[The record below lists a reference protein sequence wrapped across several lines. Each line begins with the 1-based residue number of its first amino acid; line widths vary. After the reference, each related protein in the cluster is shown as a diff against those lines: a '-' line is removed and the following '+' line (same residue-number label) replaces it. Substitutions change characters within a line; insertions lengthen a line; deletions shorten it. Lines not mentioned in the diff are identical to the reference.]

1 MGSSL
6 IRRLLVGAVLV
17 FLGLNFLGAL
27 GLFWLQG
34 SLPETDGE
42 IVGFSALAAPALIER
57 DETGTVTIR
66 AAHPQDASFALGYAH
81 AQDRLWQMEMMRR
94 AGAGRLSEIV
104 GEATLSTDRLL
115 RTLGLRRLA
124 ETTYTRLDARAKSH
138 VDSYVAGVNGYLA
151 TRTGPLPPEFLIAG
165 IDPEPW
171 EPADSLVWARLMSMQ
186 LAGNWF
192 SEITRARM
200 LKAGLSTDQI
210 DLLYAPFEGS
220 DGSLTAPDLTAPDL
234 SALEL
239 IDDTRLA
246 TYQAALPEILRPRRA
261 SNAWAVDGLLSPSG
275 QPIVAGDPHLG
286 LQSPNLWWLARVE
299 SPGYLRVGAFVPGVP
314 FLVIGHNGAVAWTF
328 TTTHSDTQDL
338 FVERVDP
345 TDPTRYLTPD
355 GPAPFETRVERIG
368 VDGETVE
375 HTVRTTRHGPV
386 VSDAL
391 ASAADAAADGTVL
404 ALASASFAADDD
416 TSQALF
422 DLGAAIDVN
431 GVVRALRRFQAPQQN
446 AVFADTAG
454 RMGMVSAGRVP
465 LRKSGGGFY
474 PSPGWTGTHDWTGW
488 APFEALPQVLDP
500 AGDVLVNANERVVG
514 ADPELFIARAFDAPY
529 RARRIA
535 GMLAEGDRSVAGMAA
550 MQMDTVSL
558 FARDLLPLMLPHLS
572 PAEGKGLKARAGALM
587 RGWDGSM
594 AADRAE
600 PLIFAAWVAALNT
613 RLFADELGP
622 LLEDYSRARAAT
634 LIRVLSDE
642 HAFCDDVRTADTREG
657 CAEMVTGAY
666 EDALAQLARL
676 HGSDIDGWSW
686 GTAHRAWFSHPLW
699 TRIPVIG
706 PILTTR
712 TPTGGGDYTVSRGSF
727 SGPADDPFRH
737 RHGAGLRV
745 IYDLADLGNSR
756 FVAALGPS
764 GNLLSPFSLTWHA
777 AWARN
782 EGQRLTAQEEPSHEL
797 TLSP

>member
-1 MGSSL
+1 MGTSL
-6 IRRLLVGAVLV
+6 IRRLVIGAVLV
-17 FLGLNFLGAL
+17 FLGLNFIGAL

-34 SLPETDGE
+34 SVPEIDGE

-57 DETGTVTIR
+57 NDAGTVTIR

-104 GEATLSTDRLL
+104 GEATLPTDKLL

-124 ETTYTRLDARAKSH
+124 QTAYTRLSDQARAH
-138 VDSYVAGVNGYLA
+138 VDSYVAGVNGYLE

-200 LKAGLSTDQI
+200 LKAGLTTDQI

-220 DGSLTAPDLTAPDL
+220 DGTLTAPDL
-234 SALEL
+234 SAV
-239 IDDTRLA
+239 DVVNGNRLA
-246 TYQAALPEILRPRRA
+246 ALDRILPEILRPRRA
-261 SNAWAVDGLLSPSG
+261 SNAWAVDELLSPSG
-275 QPIVAGDPHLG
+275 MPIVAGDPHLG

-299 SPGYLRVGAFVPGVP
+299 APGYLRVGAFVPGVP
-314 FLVIGHNGAVAWTF
+314 FLVIGHNGALAWTF

-345 TDPTRYLTPD
+345 ADPTRYLTPD
-355 GPAPFETRVERIG
+355 GSAPFETRVERFD
-368 VDGETVE
+368 VDGEIVE
-375 HTVRTTRHGPV
+375 HTLRSTRHGPV

-391 ASAADAAADGTVL
+391 DDAAEAAADGTVL
-404 ALASASFAADDD
+404 ALASASFTPDDD

-422 DLGAAIDVN
+422 DMGASIGID
-431 GVVRALRRFQAPQQN
+431 GMVRALRQFHAPQQN
-446 AVFADTAG
+446 VLFADTAG
-454 RMGMVSAGRVP
+454 RMGIVSAGRVP
-465 LRKSGGGFY
+465 LRASGDGFY

-488 APFEALPQVLDP
+488 APFESLPQALDP
-500 AGDVLVNANERVVG
+500 EHHALVNANERVVG
-514 ADPELFIARAFDAPY
+514 ADPALFIARSFDAPY
-529 RARRIA
+529 RARRITE
-535 GMLAEGDRSVAGMAA
+535 MLAAGDRSVAGMASI
-550 MQMDTVSL
+550 QMDTLSL
-558 FARDLLPLMLPHLS
+558 FARDLLPLLLPHLPS
-572 PAEGKGLKARAGALM
+572 SNGEGLESRAATLL
-587 RGWDGSM
+587 RGWDGVM

-600 PLIFAAWVAALNT
+600 PLIFAAWVRALT
-613 RLFADELGP
+613 ARLFSDELGP
-622 LLEDYSRARAAT
+622 LLDDYTRARAAT
-634 LIRVLSDE
+634 LLPILQGD
-642 HAFCDDVRTADTREG
+642 HAFCDDTRTKQERESCAD
-657 CAEMVTGAY
+657 MVAGAY
-666 EDALAQLARL
+666 EDALTLLARL
-676 HGSDIDGWSW
+676 HGNSIDAWTW
-686 GTAHRAWFSHPLW
+686 GAAHRAWFSHPLW
-699 TRIPVIG
+699 TRVPVIG
-706 PILTTR
+706 EALTTR
-712 TPTGGGDYTVSRGSF
+712 TPTGGGVYTVSRGSF

-745 IYDLADLGNSR
+745 IYDLANLDNSR

-764 GNLLSPFSLTWHA
+764 GNLLSPMSLTWHEG
-777 AWARN
+777 WAQN
-782 EGQRLTAQEEPSHEL
+782 EGVQLIAQEEPSHEL

>member
-6 IRRLLVGAVLV
+6 IRRLVIGAVLV

-42 IVGFSALAAPALIER
+42 IVGFSALTAPALIER
-57 DETGTVTIR
+57 DEAGTVTIR
-66 AAHPQDASFALGYAH
+66 AASPEDASFARGYAH

-104 GEATLSTDRLL
+104 GEATLSTDKML

-124 ETTYTRLDARAKSH
+124 EIAYTRLSDRAKAH

-151 TRTGPLPPEFLIAG
+151 TRSGPLPPEFLIAG

-171 EPADSLVWARLMSMQ
+171 EPADSLVWGRLMSLQ

-200 LKAGLSTDQI
+200 LKAGLSAEQI

-220 DGSLTAPDLTAPDL
+220 DGGLTAPDL
-234 SALEL
+234 SALDLVGES
-239 IDDTRLA
+239 RLA
-246 TYQAALPEILRPRRA
+246 RLQEALPEILRPRRA

-275 QPIVAGDPHLG
+275 RPILVGDPHLG

-338 FVERVDP
+338 FVERIDP
-345 TDPTRYLTPD
+345 ADPTRYLTPE
-355 GPAPFETRVERIG
+355 GSAPFETRVERIG
-368 VDGETVE
+368 VDDETVE
-375 HTVRTTRHGPV
+375 HTVRKTRHGPV

-391 ASAADAAADGTVL
+391 ADAADAAADGTVL
-404 ALASASFAADDD
+404 ALASASLAEDDD

-422 DLGAAIDVN
+422 ELGSAIDVA
-431 GVVRALRRFQAPQQN
+431 GVVRALHKFHAPQQN
-446 AVFADTAG
+446 AMFADTAG
-454 RMGMVSAGRVP
+454 RMGMISAGRVP
-465 LRKSGGGFY
+465 LRASGDGFY

-488 APFEALPQVLDP
+488 APFEALPQAIDP
-500 AGDVLVNANERVVG
+500 EDNVLVNANERVVG
-514 ADPELFIARAFDAPY
+514 ADPDLFIARSFDAPY
-529 RARRIA
+529 RARRIVE
-535 GMLAEGDRSVAGMAA
+535 MLADGDRSPGGMAA

-558 FARDLLPLMLPHLS
+558 FARDLLPLMLAHL
-572 PAEGKGLKARAGALM
+572 PRAEGKGLEVRAADLL
-587 RGWDGSM
+587 RGWDGAM
-594 AADRAE
+594 DAEWAE
-600 PLIFAAWVAALNT
+600 PPIFAAWVEALNA

-622 LLEDYSRARAAT
+622 LMEDYSRARAAT
-634 LIRVLSDE
+634 LLHVLRTGDG
-642 HAFCDDVRTADTREG
+642 FCDDTRTAQTTES
-657 CAEMVTGAY
+657 CAEMVAGAY
-666 EDALAQLARL
+666 EDALALLARL
-676 HGSDIDGWSW
+676 HGQDIEGWSW

-699 TRIPVIG
+699 TRIPLIG
-706 PILTTR
+706 PMLTTR
-712 TPTGGGDYTVSRGSF
+712 TPTGGGDYTVSRGSY

-745 IYDLADLGNSR
+745 IYDLADLSNSR

-764 GNLLSPFSLTWHA
+764 GNLLSPMSLTWHE

-782 EGQRLTAQEEPSHEL
+782 EGLRLVAQEEPTHEL

>member
-6 IRRLLVGAVLV
+6 IRRLVIGAVLV
-17 FLGLNFLGAL
+17 FLGLNFIGAL

-34 SLPETDGE
+34 SVPEIDGE
-42 IVGFSALAAPALIER
+42 IVGLSALAAPALIER
-57 DETGTVTIR
+57 DEAGTVTIR
-66 AAHPQDASFALGYAH
+66 AARPQDASFALGYAH

-104 GEATLSTDRLL
+104 GEATLPTDKLL

-124 ETTYTRLDARAKSH
+124 QVAYGRLSDRAKAH
-138 VDSYVAGVNGYLA
+138 VDSYVAGVNGYLE

-192 SEITRARM
+192 GEITRARM

-220 DGSLTAPDLTAPDL
+220 DGSLTAPDLSGVDL
-234 SALEL
+234 VGG
-239 IDDTRLA
+239 TRLA
-246 TYQAALPEILRPRRA
+246 ALDRMLPEILRPRRA

-275 QPIVAGDPHLG
+275 VPIVAGDPHLG

-338 FVERVDP
+338 FVERIDP
-345 TDPTRYLTPD
+345 ADPSRYLTPD
-355 GPAPFETRVERIG
+355 GSAPFETRVERFG
-368 VDGETVE
+368 VDGGTLE

-386 VSDAL
+386 VSDAMGD
-391 ASAADAAADGTVL
+391 AADAAADGTVL
-404 ALASASFAADDD
+404 ALASASFTEDDD

-422 DLGAAIDVN
+422 DMGAAIDVD
-431 GVVRALRRFQAPQQN
+431 GMVRALRKFHAPQQN
-446 AVFADTAG
+446 VLFADTAG
-454 RMGMVSAGRVP
+454 RMGLVSAGRVP
-465 LRKSGGGFY
+465 LRATGDGFY

-500 AGDVLVNANERVVG
+500 EDRVLVNANERVIG
-514 ADPELFIARAFDAPY
+514 ADPDLFIARSFDAPY

-535 GMLAEGDRSVAGMAA
+535 DMLADGDRSVAGMAS
-550 MQMDTVSL
+550 MQMDTASL
-558 FARDLLPLMLPHLS
+558 FARDLLPLMLPHL
-572 PAEGKGLKARAGALM
+572 PEAEGKGLEARAAALL
-587 RGWDGSM
+587 RDWDGTM

-600 PLIFAAWVAALNT
+600 PLIFAAWVRALT
-613 RLFADELGP
+613 VRLFADDLGP
-622 LLEDYSRARAAT
+622 LLADYSRARAAT
-634 LIRVLSDE
+634 LLTVLRDE
-642 HAFCDDVRTADTREG
+642 HAFCDDTRTAQERES
-657 CAEMVTGAY
+657 CADMIAGAY
-666 EDALAQLARL
+666 EDALTLLARL
-676 HGSDIDGWSW
+676 QGNSIDTWTW
-686 GTAHRAWFSHPLW
+686 GAAHRAWFSHPLW
-699 TRIPVIG
+699 TRVPVVG
-706 PILTTR
+706 EVLTTR

-727 SGPADDPFRH
+727 SGPQDDPFRH

-745 IYDLADLGNSR
+745 IYDLANLENSR

-764 GNLLSPFSLTWHA
+764 GNLLSPMSLTWHE
-777 AWARN
+777 AWVRN
-782 EGQRLTAQEEPSHEL
+782 EGLRLVAQEEPTHEL